1 GFERQ
6 LEVTDKVL
14 EEIGAS
20 TVPRIRVFNKIDHV
34 GDATAQAERAAAL
47 QTQYPDCVVM
57 SAYRS
62 EDVAKLHQKIVT
74 FFQQN
79 LVETELFLPWSAQQL
94 RGGIYASCQVLGERS
109 DNEGSFFLVRGEP
122 DTVENLREKLS
133 QNR

>member
-1 GFERQ
+1 
-6 LEVTDKVL
+6 
-14 EEIGAS
+14 
-20 TVPRIRVFNKIDHV
+20 
-34 GDATAQAERAAAL
+34 
-47 QTQYPDCVVM
+47 M

-79 LVETELFLPWSAQQL
+79 LVETELFLSWSAQQL
-94 RGGIYASCQVLGERS
+94 RGEIYASCQVLGERS

-122 DTVENLREKLS
+122 DAVENLREKLS